1 MPMRQTSKPYKRVET
16 RSSKP
21 ANVPESRRFRR
32 VRVNLKGA
40 LRIPGHGVEIV
51 RTKNISEGG
60 VAVSLL
66 SSPSVT
72 IGTDVQLHLSGIV
85 SNETDD
91 HSTDSKRLETFTM
104 RVVHAENKS
113 LGLCFV

>member
-1 MPMRQTSKPYKRVET
+1 MPMQQTSKPYSRFESK
-16 RSSKP
+16 SAKP
-21 ANVPESRRFRR
+21 ANMPESRRFRR

-66 SSPSVT
+66 SAPEVT
-72 IGTDVQLHLSGIV
+72 IGTDVQLHLSGIM
-85 SNETDD
+85 SNEADD
-91 HSTDSKRLETFTM
+91 SSSDSKRLETFTM
-104 RVVHAENKS
+104 RVVHAESKS
-113 LGLCFV
+113 LGLRFI

>member
-1 MPMRQTSKPYKRVET
+1 MPMRQTSKPYGRVET
-16 RSSKP
+16 SKVKP

-66 SSPSVT
+66 GTTGIS
-72 IGTDVQLHLSGIV
+72 IGTDVQLHRSGIV

-91 HSTDSKRLETFTM
+91 NAEDNKRLETFTM